1 MSKQSKFFILLATT
15 LIVLSGCEDKAP
27 ANTQAQTIEVGVI
40 TLQEQAIAL
49 QQELSGRVKAKLVS
63 QVRPQI
69 GGIIKE
75 QLFKEGSFVKQGEV
89 LYLID
94 SATYQATL
102 NQAKASLQSAKVDVL
117 NAKTKSQRYEEL
129 LKFDGTSKQEAD
141 DAKAVYLQA
150 EALVQEKEANLES
163 AKIDLER
170 TKIKAPI
177 SGYISISNVTQGAL
191 VSANQSDALATI
203 RDTSSVYVDL
213 SQSNTQLLALR
224 KLLSQ
229 ENIQKGSTD
238 VTLILSD
245 ESTYEHKGQLQLQEI
260 AVDES
265 TGSVTLRA
273 QFSNTEGILLPGM
286 FVRATI
292 QGAIDTKAFL
302 LPQQAVSR
310 DSKANPIIT
319 LVKDDN
325 TTVKQMITTQRAIGN
340 KWLVTSG
347 INNNDKIII
356 EGLNKINE
364 KSQMLK
370 IIQQLCHSLFKRL
383 KPCNI
388 F

>member
-27 ANTQAQTIEVGVI
+27 ANTQAKTIEVGVI

-319 LVKDDN
+319 LVKDDS
-325 TTVKQMITTQRAIGN
+325 TTIKQMITTQRAIGN

-364 KSQMLK
+364 KSHVNPIDVSSKYLENK
-370 IIQQLCHSLFKRL
+370 
-383 KPCNI
+383 
-388 F
+388 

>member
-63 QVRPQI
+63 QVRPQV

-75 QLFKEGSFVKQGEV
+75 QLFKEGSFVKQGDV

-364 KSQMLK
+364 KSHVNPIDVSSKYLENK
-370 IIQQLCHSLFKRL
+370 
-383 KPCNI
+383 
-388 F
+388 

>member
-150 EALVQEKEANLES
+150 EALVQEKEANLKS

-319 LVKDDN
+319 LVKDDS
-325 TTVKQMITTQRAIGN
+325 TTIKQMITTQRAIGN

-364 KSQMLK
+364 KSHVNPIDVSSKYLENK
-370 IIQQLCHSLFKRL
+370 
-383 KPCNI
+383 
-388 F
+388 

>member
-27 ANTQAQTIEVGVI
+27 ANTQAKTIEVGVI

-150 EALVQEKEANLES
+150 EALVQEKEANLKS

-364 KSQMLK
+364 KSHVNPIDVSSKYLENK
-370 IIQQLCHSLFKRL
+370 
-383 KPCNI
+383 
-388 F
+388 

>member
-319 LVKDDN
+319 IVKDDN

-364 KSQMLK
+364 KSHVNPIDVSSKYLENK
-370 IIQQLCHSLFKRL
+370 
-383 KPCNI
+383 
-388 F
+388 

>member
-27 ANTQAQTIEVGVI
+27 ANTQAKTIEVGVI

-129 LKFDGTSKQEAD
+129 LKFDGTSKQEAE

-150 EALVQEKEANLES
+150 EALVQEKEANLKS

-319 LVKDDN
+319 LVKDDS
-325 TTVKQMITTQRAIGN
+325 TTIKQMITTQRAIGN

-364 KSQMLK
+364 KSHVNPIDVSSKYLENK
-370 IIQQLCHSLFKRL
+370 
-383 KPCNI
+383 
-388 F
+388 

>member
-75 QLFKEGSFVKQGEV
+75 QLFKEGSFVKQGDV

-150 EALVQEKEANLES
+150 EALVQEKEANLKS

-325 TTVKQMITTQRAIGN
+325 TTIKQMITTQRAIGN

-364 KSQMLK
+364 KSHVNPIDVSSKYLENK
-370 IIQQLCHSLFKRL
+370 
-383 KPCNI
+383 
-388 F
+388 

>member
-75 QLFKEGSFVKQGEV
+75 QLFKEGSFVKQGDV

-319 LVKDDN
+319 IVKDDN
-325 TTVKQMITTQRAIGN
+325 TTIKQMITTQRAIGN

-364 KSQMLK
+364 KSHVNPIDVSSKYLENK
-370 IIQQLCHSLFKRL
+370 
-383 KPCNI
+383 
-388 F
+388 

>member
-1 MSKQSKFFILLATT
+1 MSKQSKFFILLATS

-27 ANTQAQTIEVGVI
+27 ANTQAKTIEVGVI

-75 QLFKEGSFVKQGEV
+75 QLFKEGSFVKQGDV

-364 KSQMLK
+364 KSHVNPIDVSSKYLENK
-370 IIQQLCHSLFKRL
+370 
-383 KPCNI
+383 
-388 F
+388 

>member
-163 AKIDLER
+163 AKIDLDR

-319 LVKDDN
+319 LVKDDS
-325 TTVKQMITTQRAIGN
+325 TTIKQMITTQRAIGN

-364 KSQMLK
+364 KSHVNPIDVSSKYLENK
-370 IIQQLCHSLFKRL
+370 
-383 KPCNI
+383 
-388 F
+388 

>member
-27 ANTQAQTIEVGVI
+27 ANTQAKTIEVGVI

-75 QLFKEGSFVKQGEV
+75 QLFKEGSFVKQGDV

-224 KLLSQ
+224 KLLGQ

-319 LVKDDN
+319 IVKDDN

-364 KSQMLK
+364 KSHVNPIDVSSKYLENK
-370 IIQQLCHSLFKRL
+370 
-383 KPCNI
+383 
-388 F
+388 

>member
-1 MSKQSKFFILLATT
+1 MSKQSKFFILIATT
-15 LIVLSGCEDKAP
+15 LIVLNGCESKVS
-27 ANTQAQTIEVGVI
+27 NHTQAQTVEVGVI

-94 SATYQATL
+94 SATYEATF

-150 EALVQEKEANLES
+150 VALVQEKEANLES
-163 AKIDLER
+163 AKIDIER

-191 VSANQSDALATI
+191 VSANQTDALATI

-238 VTLILSD
+238 VALILSD

-273 QFSNTEGILLPGM
+273 QFPNAEGILLPGM

-302 LPQQAVSR
+302 LPQQAVAR

-319 LVKDDN
+319 IVKDDN
-325 TTVKQMITTQRAIGN
+325 TTIKQMITTQRAIGN
-340 KWLVTSG
+340 KWLVTNG
-347 INNNDKIII
+347 ISNNDKIII

-364 KSQMLK
+364 KSHVNPIDVSSKYLESK
-370 IIQQLCHSLFKRL
+370 
-383 KPCNI
+383 
-388 F
+388 

>member
-1 MSKQSKFFILLATT
+1 MLKQSKFFIFITATC
-15 LIVLSGCEDKAP
+15 IILSGCEKKAP
-27 ANTQAQTIEVGVI
+27 NNQAPIIEVGVI
-40 TLQEQAIAL
+40 TLQEEPVAL

-63 QVRPQI
+63 EVRPQI
-69 GGIIKE
+69 SGIITK
-75 QLFKEGSFVKQGEV
+75 QLFTEGSFVKEGEI
-89 LYLID
+89 LYQID
-94 SATYQATL
+94 SATYQASFF
-102 NQAKASLQSAKVDVL
+102 QAKASLESAKVDAK

-150 EALVQEKEANLES
+150 EALVEEKKANLES

-170 TKIKAPI
+170 TNIKAPI
-177 SGYISISNVTQGAL
+177 SGYISISNVTSGAL
-191 VSANQSDALATI
+191 VSQNQTEALATI
-203 RDTSSVYVDL
+203 RDTNSVYVDL

-229 ENIQKGSTD
+229 ENIKKGNAE

-245 ESTYEHKGQLQLQEI
+245 GSFYEHKGELKLQEI

-273 QFSNTEGILLPGM
+273 LFPNEKGILLPGM
-286 FVRATI
+286 FVKAI
-292 QGAIDTKAFL
+292 VQGAIDTKAFL

-319 LVKDDN
+319 LVQEDN
-325 TTVKQMITTQRAIGN
+325 SLKKQMVTIERAIGN
-340 KWLVTSG
+340 KWLVTNG
-347 INNNDKIII
+347 INSNDKIVI

-364 KSQMLK
+364 KSKVNPVDVSSKYVQTK
-370 IIQQLCHSLFKRL
+370 
-383 KPCNI
+383 
-388 F
+388 

>member
-229 ENIQKGSTD
+229 ENIQKGSAD

-319 LVKDDN
+319 LVKDDS
-325 TTVKQMITTQRAIGN
+325 TTIKQMITTQRAIGN

-364 KSQMLK
+364 KSHVNPIDVSSKYLENK
-370 IIQQLCHSLFKRL
+370 
-383 KPCNI
+383 
-388 F
+388 

>member
-1 MSKQSKFFILLATT
+1 MSKQSKFFILITIT
-15 LIVLSGCEDKAP
+15 LIVLSGCENKTP
-27 ANTQAQTIEVGVI
+27 ANTQAKTIEVGVI
-40 TLQEQAIAL
+40 TLQEQAIPL

-69 GGIIKE
+69 SGIIKE
-75 QLFKEGSFVKQGEV
+75 QLFTEGSFVKQGEI

-94 SATYQATL
+94 SATYVATL

-117 NAKTKSQRYEEL
+117 NAKTKSQRYEDL

-141 DAKAVYLQA
+141 DAKAIYLQA
-150 EALVQEKEANLES
+150 VALVQEKEANLES
-163 AKIDLER
+163 AKIDFER

-191 VSANQSDALATI
+191 VSANQTDALATI

-245 ESTYEHKGQLQLQEI
+245 ETVYQHKGQLQLQEI

-273 QFSNTEGILLPGM
+273 QFPNAEGMLLSGM

-325 TTVKQMITTQRAIGN
+325 TTIKQMITIQRAIGN

-364 KSQMLK
+364 KSHVNPIDVSSKYLENK
-370 IIQQLCHSLFKRL
+370 
-383 KPCNI
+383 
-388 F
+388 